1 MRISEASVEQRKS
14 SSRDVLA
21 NSIERRHA
29 ILFAGAGV
37 SMAVGLPSWR
47 SLVDHL
53 LKELDL
59 RPDVI
64 DGMNDG
70 YQMLA
75 EFYRLKQGGLGPLRS
90 WLDRNWKVA
99 ADRVAES
106 QLHKLIVDLDFPAI
120 YTTNYDRNLETAFD
134 LHNKPYAKIANAKQ
148 MADAPDGVTHIVK
161 YHGDFDDDASLVL
174 TETDFLDRLSFESP
188 LDIKFR
194 ADALSRTILFIGYSM
209 SDPNI
214 RLLLHSIWQT
224 WERSGHAEHR
234 PRSFVFMPASN
245 PVQEAMLARWGI
257 TLLTPDSGECVDD
270 ALIAFLAD
278 ILARTRRSR
287 RRTVG
292 TAAEA
297 RKVTAPRTGVS
308 SRIRRDSK
316 QAQGR
321 RR

>member
-1 MRISEASVEQRKS
+1 MSSFATRSDALRL

-21 NSIERRHA
+21 DAIKTRHA
-29 ILFAGAGV
+29 ILFVGAGV
-37 SMAVGLPSWR
+37 SMSVGLPSWQT
-47 SLVDHL
+47 LADHL

-59 RPDVI
+59 PPSVI

-120 YTTNYDRNLETAFD
+120 YTTNYDRNLETAFEV
-134 LHNKPYAKIANAKQ
+134 HKKAYAKIANAKQ
-148 MADAPDGVTHIVK
+148 MADAADGVTHIVK

-174 TETDFLDRLSFESP
+174 TETDFLDRLSFDSP

-194 ADALSRTILFIGYSM
+194 ADALGRTILFVGYSM

-214 RLLLHSIWQT
+214 RLLLHRIWGT
-224 WERSGHAEHR
+224 WKRSGYEKDR
-234 PRSFVFMPASN
+234 PQSFIFMPRLN
-245 PVQEAMLARWGI
+245 PVQEAVLARWGI
-257 TLLTPDSGECVDD
+257 KLLTADNAARPDD
-270 ALIAFLAD
+270 ALVDFLAD
-278 ILARTRRSR
+278 LKARIHRGEAATIISHPSRSK
-287 RRTVG
+287 
-292 TAAEA
+292 AA
-297 RKVTAPRTGVS
+297 KP
-308 SRIRRDSK
+308 
-316 QAQGR
+316 
-321 RR
+321 